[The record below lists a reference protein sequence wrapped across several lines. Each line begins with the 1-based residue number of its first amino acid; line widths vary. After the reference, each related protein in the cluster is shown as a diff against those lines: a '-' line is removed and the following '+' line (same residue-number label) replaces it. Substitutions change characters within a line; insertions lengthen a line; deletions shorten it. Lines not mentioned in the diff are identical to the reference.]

1 MALINVLDQYVY
13 IMVYKDIPH
22 PDECLE
28 RWRDVSMHVVCTG
41 EWIDECI
48 WMDGMSWSRVDGGM
62 NGWMDDWLDGC
73 LHCWME

>member
-28 RWRDVSMHVVCTG
+28 RWRDVMWYV
-41 EWIDECI
+41 
-48 WMDGMSWSRVDGGM
+48 RVNGLM
-62 NGWMDDWLDGC
+62 NVSGWM
-73 LHCWME
+73 E